1 MAVKIRL
8 SRVGRHKRPIY
19 RIVVADSNAARNGKV
34 IEILGTY
41 DPFDS
46 ATKYN
51 AENAISWIKRGAV
64 ATDTVR
70 TIFNKA
76 QLYKQVAPVPVKKE
90 ATVKVKKPASAK
102 KSVAKAKDGVTKKA
116 PAKKA
121 SAK

>member
-8 SRVGRHKRPIY
+8 SRVGRHKRPLY

-51 AENAISWIKRGAV
+51 VENAMRWIKQGAV

-70 TIFNKA
+70 AIFNKS
-76 QLYKQVAPVPVKKE
+76 QLYKKIGTSLANE
-90 ATVKVKKPASAK
+90 TT
-102 KSVAKAKDGVTKKA
+102 SV
-116 PAKKA
+116 
-121 SAK
+121 